1 MQSTNIWAVY
11 NNKEINSDKRTNT
24 NYWKG
29 KILKSDRKRI
39 NAIHV
44 INGTKNFFTAGV
56 KCHLKYWQVTV
67 APGA

>member
-29 KILKSDRKRI
+29 KIVKSDRKRKTLDYKMRRRFEVKPAHALQLKRGARDV
-39 NAIHV
+39 AI
-44 INGTKNFFTAGV
+44 FF
-56 KCHLKYWQVTV
+56 
-67 APGA
+67 